1 MIAENLQEI
10 VNKLQTNNWV
20 NKSIGYYK
28 SGSKIKDIKGFELF
42 IRETNFDNFLEN
54 MKNSK
59 SANQHKTRVSDKGS
73 TFSMEN
79 SKEKVKPEKNTP
91 KGSNIDNFS
100 GKLSNPKSANQHK
113 IRISG
118 MGSGFPMGTP
128 KAVATPDFVS
138 DANIDPTATL
148 PRLADFDSYP
158 SLVAARPDKPCI
170 LIGYDSEWE
179 NCSDGG
185 RDMLSWQF
193 AVVWGVRLI
202 EICFIKTGTADL
214 SFDVAMGCI
223 LDYLSVGSVDVRKIR
238 RYMYCTGWDNDKP
251 VVVVTDDVNV
261 ARSNCKYVY
270 RGADGDVDGWCH
282 KLIDDMPDRFVSRG
296 NRDWAWFHTFLDF
309 KSVDS
314 VKICLLCHTGLVDI
328 SGFDKSDYILRH
340 LTSVQGGLVSLQPL
354 RLGVKSLQSVNNP
367 SYYPVSLTVAD
378 TMCHAPAGHK
388 KLENLGNTV
397 GIPKI
402 DVATSIKSHMLQ
414 FLIDNPI
421 YYMEYASRDSVVTL
435 LYCSALYGYNNT
447 PPVTITSATA
457 VVMKGAIMDY
467 MGINRNDNDGFNRKY
482 RGLEKISH
490 GKVKLTDRPGYLE
503 SSSLEP
509 ISDKVHNIQYYASQ
523 AYHGGYNSC
532 SEVGYFPMETYDYD
546 LQNAYPTAMCL
557 VPDIDWNNPIKF
569 QIQNRDMVISDF
581 LLFGGVFN
589 PLIPFVC
596 YCRFEFPPSV
606 KYPCIP
612 VNVDG
617 VPVYPLSSDGLNGVY
632 VAGPYIYLA
641 LRLGAKVFCENGY
654 FLNTLITDELQES
667 RSLAHAVLQLVQ
679 DRNRA
684 KAECRG
690 KSGEKSLEELIL
702 KTMVNSGYGK
712 IAQNVV
718 EKQTWTAFR
727 DVMDSLGCSAITNP
741 FSAMMITSIVQC
753 ELLAAQ
759 NQIHDLGF
767 MTCSVTTDGF
777 ISDCPFDVLKQI
789 DLYGFRQFMTQA
801 RLFLTGDDPELWEI
815 KHHQNDLI
823 NFTTRGN
830 VSLLD
835 HGVCAHNS
843 ATSGYD
849 SDSYNDRLWLMTQ
862 VLSRTGPITCYD
874 EKWAGFKDIVQGK
887 TDFKIT
893 PVTRQL
899 HMDFDL
905 KRKPDRDTFVTDYPV
920 VDGVKYEI
928 AHFDTVPYTDIAEF
942 RLYRRK
948 KKLCDCLRTIDEWD
962 MFFIKVD
969 TNACGASIKDLDWS
983 ILMSIIMGYRAG
995 LWDIPALNNKT
1006 VVEKCDWINKH
1017 NNSKK
1022 QFNKNDWKNARRP
1035 ERQVNMLP
1043 KSYLTDKL
1051 EEMQNDI
1058 S

>member
-1 MIAENLQEI
+1 MISENLQEI
-10 VNKLQTNNWV
+10 VNKLQTNGWI
-20 NKSIGYYK
+20 NKEVGYYK
-28 SGSKIKDIKGFELF
+28 SGIQIKKITGFECFIKDQKI
-42 IRETNFDNFLEN
+42 DNFLE
-54 MKNSK
+54 
-59 SANQHKTRVSDKGS
+59 
-73 TFSMEN
+73 
-79 SKEKVKPEKNTP
+79 
-91 KGSNIDNFS
+91 
-100 GKLSNPKSANQHK
+100 KLSKPKSANQHK
-113 IRISG
+113 IRLSG
-118 MGSGFPMGTP
+118 VGSGFPMGNPKEGATP
-128 KAVATPDFVS
+128 TTDIFVVDSSVATSLPKL
-138 DANIDPTATL
+138 AN
-148 PRLADFDSYP
+148 FDNYP
-158 SLVAARPDKPCI
+158 SFVAARPDKPCI

-179 NCSDGG
+179 NLPGGG
-185 RDMLSWQF
+185 RDMLTWQF
-193 AVVWGVRLI
+193 AVVWNDRLI
-202 EICFIKTGTADL
+202 EICFLKTGAADL

-223 LDYLSVGSVDVRKIR
+223 LDYLGLSAVDVRKIR
-238 RYMYCTGWDNDKP
+238 RYMYCTGWDNDDKP

-270 RGADGDVDGWCH
+270 RGSDGDVDGWCH
-282 KLIDDMPDRFVSRG
+282 KLIDDMPDKFVSRS

-314 VKICLLCHTGLVDI
+314 VKITLLCHTGLVDI
-328 SGFDKSDYILRH
+328 SGFAKSDYILRH
-340 LTSVQGGLVSLQPL
+340 LTSVQGGLVSLQPI
-354 RLGVKSLQSVNNP
+354 RLGVKSLQNVNNP
-367 SYYPVSLTVAD
+367 SYYPVSLNVAD
-378 TMCHAPAGHK
+378 TMCHAPAKMK
-388 KLENLGNTV
+388 KLSDLGNTV

-402 DVATSIKSHMLQ
+402 DVDDNTKSHMLQ

-457 VVMKGAIMDY
+457 TVMKGVIMDY
-467 MGINRNDNDGFNRKY
+467 MGINRKNNDDFNRKY

-532 SEVGYFPMETYDYD
+532 SEIGYFPENTYDYD

-557 VPDIDWNNPIKF
+557 VPDINWDNPVRF
-569 QIQNRDMVISDF
+569 QIQNRYMDIGDF
-581 LLFGGVFN
+581 QAVGGLFN
-589 PLIPFVC
+589 PLVPFVC
-596 YCRFEFPPSV
+596 YCRFEFPSTV

-617 VPVYPLSSDGLNGVY
+617 IPVYPLSSNGLNGVY

-667 RSLAHAVLQLVQ
+667 RSLAHAVLQLVL
-679 DRNRA
+679 DRNKA
-684 KAECRG
+684 KIECG
-690 KSGEKSLEELIL
+690 KKSLEELIL

-712 IAQNVV
+712 TAQNVV

-741 FSAMMITSIVQC
+741 FSAMMITAIVQC
-753 ELLAAQ
+753 ELIAAQ

-777 ISDCPFDVLKQI
+777 ISNCPFDVLKQI
-789 DLYGFRQFMTQA
+789 DLYGFRQFMSQA

-830 VSLLD
+830 VSLLE

-849 SDSYNDRLWLMTQ
+849 NDSYNDRLWLMTQ

-887 TDFKIT
+887 TGFKIT

-905 KRKPDRDTFVTDYPV
+905 KRKPDRSTFTTDYPV
-920 VDGVKYEI
+920 VDGSTYEI
-928 AHFDTVPYTDIAEF
+928 AHFDTVPYADVAEF

-948 KKLCDCLRTIDEWD
+948 KKLCDCLRTIADWD
-962 MFFIKVD
+962 IYFVKID
-969 TNACGASIKDLDWS
+969 TNACGANIKDLDWA
-983 ILMSIIMGYRAG
+983 IIMSVIMGYRAG

-1017 NNSKK
+1017 NDSSK

-1043 KSYLTDKL
+1043 KSYLVEKL

>member
-1 MIAENLQEI
+1 MISENLQEI
-10 VNKLQTNNWV
+10 VNKLQTNEWV
-20 NKSIGYYK
+20 NKPIGNYK
-28 SGSKIKDIKGFELF
+28 TKINKQNKVNNIKGFEVF
-42 IRETNFDNFLEN
+42 IRD
-54 MKNSK
+54 
-59 SANQHKTRVSDKGS
+59 R
-73 TFSMEN
+73 
-79 SKEKVKPEKNTP
+79 
-91 KGSNIDNFS
+91 NIDKFLKN
-100 GKLSNPKSANQHK
+100 LSKPKSANQHK
-113 IRISG
+113 IRLCG
-118 MGSGFPMGTP
+118 EGSGFPMGNPKESSTP
-128 KAVATPDFVS
+128 TTDISVVDSSVATSLPKL
-138 DANIDPTATL
+138 AN
-148 PRLADFDSYP
+148 FDNYP
-158 SLVAARPDKPCI
+158 SFVAARPDKPCI
-170 LIGYDSEWE
+170 LIGFDSEWE

-185 RDMLSWQF
+185 RSMLTWQF
-193 AVVWGVRLI
+193 AVVWHDRLI
-202 EICFIKTGTADL
+202 EICFLKTGTADL

-223 LDYLSVGSVDVRKIR
+223 LDYLGLSAVDVRKIR
-238 RYMYCTGWDNDKP
+238 RYMYCTGWDNDDKP

-261 ARSNCKYVY
+261 ARTGCKYIY
-270 RGADGDVDGWCH
+270 RGSDGGDVDGWCH
-282 KLIDDMPDRFVSRG
+282 KLIDDMPDKFVSRS

-314 VKICLLCHTGLVDI
+314 VKITLLCHTGLVDI
-328 SGFDKSDYILRH
+328 SGFAKSDYILRH
-340 LTSVQGGLVSLQPL
+340 LTSVQGGLVSLQPI
-354 RLGVKSLQSVNNP
+354 RLGVKSLQNVNNP
-367 SYYPVSLTVAD
+367 SYYPVSLNVAD
-378 TMCHAPAGHK
+378 TMCHAPAQHK
-388 KLENLGNTV
+388 KLEQLGLVV

-402 DVATSIKSHMLQ
+402 DVDDNTKSHMLQ
-414 FLIDNPI
+414 FLINDPI
-421 YYMEYASRDSVVTL
+421 YYMDYASRDSVVTL

-457 VVMKGAIMDY
+457 VVMKGAIMNY

-509 ISDKVHNIQYYASQ
+509 ISDKVHNIQYYASH

-532 SEVGYFPMETYDYD
+532 SEVGYFPENTYDYD

-557 VPDIDWNNPIKF
+557 VPDIDWENPVKF
-569 QIQNRDMVISDF
+569 QIQNRDMTLSDF
-581 LLFGGVFN
+581 QALGGLFN
-589 PLIPFVC
+589 PLVPFVC
-596 YCRFEFPPSV
+596 YCRFEFPSTV

-617 VPVYPLSSDGLNGVY
+617 VPVYPLSSNGLNGVY

-641 LRLGAKVFCENGY
+641 LRLGAKIFCENGY
-654 FLNTLITDELQES
+654 FLNTLITDKLQES

-684 KAECRG
+684 KIECG
-690 KSGEKSLEELIL
+690 KKSLEELIL

-712 IAQNVV
+712 TAQNVI

-741 FSAMMITSIVQC
+741 FSAMMITAIVQC

-777 ISDCPFDVLKQI
+777 ISNCPFDVLKQI
-789 DLYGFRQFMTQA
+789 DLYGFRQFMSQA

-815 KHHQNDLI
+815 KHHQDDLI

-893 PVTRQL
+893 PITRQL

-905 KRKPDRDTFVTDYPV
+905 KRKPDRDTFTTDYPV
-920 VDGVKYEI
+920 VDGTTYEI
-928 AHFDTVPYTDIAEF
+928 AHFDTVPYADVAEF

-948 KKLCDCLRTIDEWD
+948 KKLCDCLRTIADWD
-962 MFFIKVD
+962 IYFVKID
-969 TNACGASIKDLDWS
+969 TNACGANIKDLDWA
-983 ILMSIIMGYRAG
+983 IIMSVIMGYRAG

-1043 KSYLTDKL
+1043 KSYLSDKL

>member
-1 MIAENLQEI
+1 MISENLQEI
-10 VNKLQTNNWV
+10 VNKLQTNGWINIPV
-20 NKSIGYYK
+20 GFYKSNKEINKITGFECFIKDTEIGY
-28 SGSKIKDIKGFELF
+28 
-42 IRETNFDNFLEN
+42 FL
-54 MKNSK
+54 KK
-59 SANQHKTRVSDKGS
+59 LPKPKT
-73 TFSMEN
+73 
-79 SKEKVKPEKNTP
+79 
-91 KGSNIDNFS
+91 
-100 GKLSNPKSANQHK
+100 ANQHK
-113 IRISG
+113 IRLCG
-118 MGSGFPMGTP
+118 EGSSFPMGNP
-128 KAVATPDFVS
+128 KTDATPPYSLGVDS
-138 DANIDPTATL
+138 DSATL
-148 PRLADFDSYP
+148 PVLANFDNYP
-158 SLVAARPDKPCI
+158 SFVAARPDKPCI

-179 NCSDGG
+179 NLPGGG
-185 RDMLSWQF
+185 RAMLTWQF
-193 AVVWGVRLI
+193 AVVWHDRLI
-202 EICFIKTGTADL
+202 EICFLKTGTADL

-238 RYMYCTGWDNDKP
+238 RYMYCTAWDNDDKP
-251 VVVVTDDVNV
+251 VVAVTDDVNV
-261 ARSNCKYVY
+261 ARTGCKYIY
-270 RGADGDVDGWCH
+270 RGVDGDVDGWCH
-282 KLIDDMPDRFVSRG
+282 QLINDMPDRFVSRS
-296 NRDWAWFHTFLDF
+296 NRDWAWFHTYIDYNA
-309 KSVDS
+309 VDS
-314 VKICLLCHTGLVDI
+314 VKVTLLCHTGLVDI
-328 SGFDKSDYILRH
+328 SGFANSDFLLRH
-340 LTSVQGGLVSLQPL
+340 LTSVQGGLVSLQPV
-354 RLGVKSLQSVNNP
+354 RLVIRSLQNVNHKFV
-367 SYYPVSLTVAD
+367 YPVSLNVAD
-378 TMCHAPAGHK
+378 TMCHAPAKMK
-388 KLENLGNTV
+388 KLSDLGNTV

-402 DVATSIKSHMLQ
+402 DVDDNTKSHMLQ

-421 YYMEYASRDSVVTL
+421 YYFEYASRDSVVTL

-457 VVMKGAIMDY
+457 TVMKGAIMDY
-467 MGINRNDNDGFNRKY
+467 MGINRKNNDDFNRKY

-509 ISDKVHNIQYYASQ
+509 VSDKVHNIQYYASQ

-532 SEVGYFPMETYDYD
+532 SEVGYFPENTYDYD

-557 VPDIDWNNPIKF
+557 VPDIDWENPVKF
-569 QIQNRDMVISDF
+569 QIQNRDMTLSDF
-581 LLFGGVFN
+581 QALGGLFN
-589 PLIPFVC
+589 PLVPFVC
-596 YCRFEFPPSV
+596 YCRFEFPSTV

-617 VPVYPLSSDGLNGVY
+617 IPVYPLSSNGLNGVY

-641 LRLGAKVFCENGY
+641 LRLGAKIFCENGY
-654 FLNTLITDELQES
+654 FLNTLFTDDLQES
-667 RSLAHAVLQLVQ
+667 RSLAHAVLQLVL
-679 DRNRA
+679 DRNKA
-684 KAECRG
+684 KIECG
-690 KSGEKSLEELIL
+690 KKSLEELIL

-712 IAQNVV
+712 TAQNVV

-830 VSLLD
+830 VSLLE

-887 TDFKIT
+887 TGFKIT

-905 KRKPDRDTFVTDYPV
+905 KRKPDRDTFITDYPV
-920 VDGVKYEI
+920 VDGTTYEI

-948 KKLCDCLRTIDEWD
+948 KKLCDCLRTIADWD
-962 MFFIKVD
+962 IYFVKVD
-969 TNACGASIKDLDWS
+969 TNASGMNVKDLDWS
-983 ILMSIIMGYRAG
+983 IIMSIIMGYRAG

-1017 NNSKK
+1017 NDSKK

-1043 KSYLTDKL
+1043 KSYLMDKL

-1058 S
+1058 

>member
-1 MIAENLQEI
+1 MITENLQEI
-10 VNKLQTNNWV
+10 VNKLQTNGWTDIPV
-20 NKSIGYYK
+20 GYYK
-28 SGSKIKDIKGFELF
+28 SGSQIKEIAGFECLIKNTEIDDF
-42 IRETNFDNFLEN
+42 LEKSSNRKTTKPCKIRVCGQGSSSTMGNPKEGITPTTDISVVDSSVAILPKLANFDN
-54 MKNSK
+54 
-59 SANQHKTRVSDKGS
+59 
-73 TFSMEN
+73 
-79 SKEKVKPEKNTP
+79 
-91 KGSNIDNFS
+91 
-100 GKLSNPKSANQHK
+100 
-113 IRISG
+113 
-118 MGSGFPMGTP
+118 
-128 KAVATPDFVS
+128 
-138 DANIDPTATL
+138 
-148 PRLADFDSYP
+148 YP
-158 SLVAARPDKPCI
+158 SFVAARPDKPCI

-179 NCSDGG
+179 NLSDGG
-185 RDMLSWQF
+185 RDMLTWQF
-193 AVVWGVRLI
+193 AVVWHDRLI
-202 EICFIKTGTADL
+202 EICFLKTGTADL

-238 RYMYCTGWDNDKP
+238 RYMYCTGWDNDDKP

-270 RGADGDVDGWCH
+270 RGSDGGDVDGWCH
-282 KLIDDMPDRFVSRG
+282 QLINDMPDRFVSRS
-296 NRDWAWFHTFLDF
+296 NRDWAWFHTFLDY

-328 SGFDKSDYILRH
+328 SGFANSDYILRH
-340 LTSVQGGLVSLQPL
+340 LTSVQGGLVSLQPI
-354 RLGVKSLQSVNNP
+354 RLAVRSLQNVYNTSV
-367 SYYPVSLTVAD
+367 YPVSLTVAD

-388 KLENLGNTV
+388 KLADLGNVV
-397 GIPKI
+397 GIPKL
-402 DVATSIKSHMLQ
+402 DVDDNTKSHMLQ

-421 YYMEYASRDSVVTL
+421 YYFEYASRDSVVTL

-457 VVMKGAIMDY
+457 TVMKGVIMDY
-467 MGINRNDNDGFNRKY
+467 MGINRNDNDGFNKKY

-509 ISDKVHNIQYYASQ
+509 VSDKVHNIQYYASQ

-532 SEVGYFPMETYDYD
+532 SEVGYFPENTYDYD

-557 VPDIDWNNPIKF
+557 VPDINWDNPVRF
-569 QIQNRDMVISDF
+569 QIQNRYMDIGDF
-581 LLFGGVFN
+581 QAVGGLFN
-589 PLIPFVC
+589 PLVPFVC
-596 YCRFEFPPSV
+596 YCRFEFPKEI

-617 VPVYPLSSDGLNGVY
+617 IPVYPLSSDGLAGVY

-654 FLNTLITDELQES
+654 FLNTLFTDELEES

-741 FSAMMITSIVQC
+741 FSAMMITAIVQC
-753 ELLAAQ
+753 ELIAAQ
-759 NQIHDLGF
+759 NQIHELGY

-777 ISDCPFDVLKQI
+777 ISNCPFDVLKQI
-789 DLYGFRQFMTQA
+789 DLYGFRQFMSQA

-830 VSLLD
+830 VSLLE

-893 PVTRQL
+893 PITRQL

-905 KRKPDRDTFVTDYPV
+905 KRKPERSTFTTDYPV
-920 VDGVKYEI
+920 VDGTTYEI
-928 AHFDTVPYTDIAEF
+928 AHFDTVPYADVAEF

-948 KKLCDCLRTIDEWD
+948 KKLCDCLRTQSDWD
-962 MFFIKVD
+962 IFFVKID
-969 TNACGASIKDLDWS
+969 TNACGASIKDLDWT
-983 ILMSIIMGYRAG
+983 IIMSVVMGYRAG

-1017 NNSKK
+1017 NTSKK

-1043 KSYLTDKL
+1043 KSYLVEKL

-1058 S
+1058 